1 MAGRLRLATSRK
13 FGRTGSKHMVREIMK
28 DVFFLAQKSDPATKA
43 DLQVA
48 RDLLDTLKAHTD
60 ECVGMAANMIGVK
73 KRIIVVNM
81 GLMNV
86 AMLNPVILKK
96 SGPFETEEG
105 CLSLTG
111 TRKTKRFREI
121 ELEYQDQDMKKHV
134 QKFTGWTAQIIQHE
148 CDHLE
153 GIII

>member
-1 MAGRLRLATSRK
+1 MLAWTLLS
-13 FGRTGSKHMVREIMK
+13 
-28 DVFFLAQKSDPATKA
+28 APATHMRSIW
-43 DLQVA
+43 V
-48 RDLLDTLKAHTD
+48 
-60 ECVGMAANMIGVK
+60 IGVK

-134 QKFTGWTAQIIQHE
+134 QK
-148 CDHLE
+148 
-153 GIII
+153 

>member
-1 MAGRLRLATSRK
+1 MNIQIFGTKKSADTRK
-13 FGRTGSKHMVREIMK
+13 SE
-28 DVFFLAQKSDPATKA
+28 PATEA

-48 RDLLDTLKAHTD
+48 RDLLDTLEAHAD

-81 GLMNV
+81 GLVNV
-86 AMLNPVILKK
+86 AMLNPVIRKK
-96 SGPFETEEG
+96 NGLFEAKEG

-111 TRKTKRFREI
+111 SRKTRRFREI
-121 ELEYQDQDMKKHV
+121 ELEYQDLDLKKHV

>member
-1 MAGRLRLATSRK
+1 MRGMSRK
-13 FGRTGSKHMVREIMK
+13 GSKRMVREIMR
-28 DVFFLAQKSDPATKA
+28 DVFFLAQKSEPATEA

-48 RDLLDTLKAHTD
+48 RDLLDTLEAHAN

-73 KRIIVVNM
+73 RQIIAVNM
-81 GLMNV
+81 GLVNV

-96 SGPFETEEG
+96 TGPFETEEG

-111 TRKTKRFREI
+111 TRKIKRFREI
-121 ELEYQDQDMKKHV
+121 KLEYQDLDMKKHV

>member
-1 MAGRLRLATSRK
+1 
-13 FGRTGSKHMVREIMK
+13 MVREIMK
-28 DVFFLAQKSDPATKA
+28 DVFFLAQKSEPATEA

-48 RDLLDTLKAHTD
+48 RDLLDTLKAHAE

-73 KRIIVVNM
+73 KRNIAVNM
-81 GLMNV
+81 GLVNV

-111 TRKTKRFREI
+111 TRKAKRFREI
-121 ELEYQDQDMKKHV
+121 ELEYQDLDMKKHV

>member
-1 MAGRLRLATSRK
+1 
-13 FGRTGSKHMVREIMK
+13 MVREIMK
-28 DVFFLAQKSDPATKA
+28 DVFFLAQKSEPAAEA

-48 RDLLDTLKAHTD
+48 RDLLDTLSAHAE

-81 GLMNV
+81 GFVNV

-96 SGPFETEEG
+96 SGPFEAEEG

-111 TRKTKRFREI
+111 TRKTERFREI
-121 ELEYQDQDMKKHV
+121 ELEYQDLDMKRRV

>member
-1 MAGRLRLATSRK
+1 
-13 FGRTGSKHMVREIMK
+13 MVKEIMK
-28 DVFFLAQKSDPATKA
+28 DVFFLAQKSELATEA

-48 RDLLDTLKAHTD
+48 RDLLDTLDAHTD
-60 ECVGMAANMIGVK
+60 ECVGMAAIMIGVK

-81 GLMNV
+81 GPVNV
-86 AMLNPVILKK
+86 VMLNPVILKK
-96 SGPFETEEG
+96 NGPFETEEG

-121 ELEYQDQDMKKHV
+121 ELEYQDLDMKKHI
-134 QKFTGWTAQIIQHE
+134 QKFTGWTAQIVQHE